1 MQFNFCEIMAALK
14 VLYSKVHEVIATDL
28 PQSKTICLSWKM
40 LFLLRDFWLS
50 FAYSLVENIFIVY
63 YAWAFFR
70 ILLGWCIRQM
80 KCFAVGCFAW
90 WRHFMNHSASVFCF
104 LLQIRVFIVLN
115 LAGIFNCKYEM
126 KNEIESGISNS
137 KTTLLCKWPILWEI
151 VRRSKKV

>member
-1 MQFNFCEIMAALK
+1 MGSIFFCSFLERDAFDALFDNAPEKLNVVKKVLYMQFNFCEIMAALK

-70 ILLGWCIRQM
+70 ILLG
-80 KCFAVGCFAW
+80 
-90 WRHFMNHSASVFCF
+90 
-104 LLQIRVFIVLN
+104 
-115 LAGIFNCKYEM
+115 
-126 KNEIESGISNS
+126 
-137 KTTLLCKWPILWEI
+137 
-151 VRRSKKV
+151 